1 MPGDAVLFLKRL
13 GQRNLCHRLC
23 PYVCTMAAS
32 HGIVGFLSGKR
43 GVGRSLSSRLGCSCC
58 CVFVLEGSYRE
69 LPAAARLLSTV
80 AGLTAPGVSFQD
92 LRDFHPLPLSDMLSR
107 IATDPW
113 PCIDFMFFQRAEN
126 DYQKWLAV
134 H

>member
-1 MPGDAVLFLKRL
+1 MLHPF
-13 GQRNLCHRLC
+13 
-23 PYVCTMAAS
+23 VCTMVGI
-32 HGIVGFLSGKR
+32 HGNVGFPSGKR
-43 GVGRSLSSRLGCSCC
+43 GVGRPLPSRPCWSCEY
-58 CVFVLEGSYRE
+58 VFVLEGGYRE
-69 LPAAARLLSTV
+69 PPAAARLLSTV

-92 LRDFHPLPLSDMLSR
+92 LGDFHPLPLSDMLSR

>member
-1 MPGDAVLFLKRL
+1 
-13 GQRNLCHRLC
+13 
-23 PYVCTMAAS
+23 MAAS
-32 HGIVGFLSGKR
+32 HGIVGFPSGKR
-43 GVGRSLSSRLGCSCC
+43 DVGRSLPSRLGCSCC

-113 PCIDFMFFQRAEN
+113 PCFDFMFFQRAEN
-126 DYQKWLAV
+126 DYQKYHMAFARQRLLSCLMTAC
-134 H
+134 